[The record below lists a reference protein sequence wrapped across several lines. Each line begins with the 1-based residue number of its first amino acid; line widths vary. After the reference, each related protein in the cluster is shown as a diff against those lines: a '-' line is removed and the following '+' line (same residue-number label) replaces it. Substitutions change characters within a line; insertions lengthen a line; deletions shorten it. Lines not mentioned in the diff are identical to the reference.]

1 MKSSKSPP
9 VNKRVRIL
17 PSYRNNSYRFKNI
30 LKIILL
36 AFAFLIGFFSLWYT
50 NGLVNKL
57 ELRERAKIATW
68 ADATRLIASPDF
80 EGDVN
85 FLFKIIEDNTT
96 IPVILTNDNGIV
108 KGSRNLDSSGYNGNN
123 FMRDKIKTMELENKP
138 IEIEYIVGQNIKI
151 YYENSRLLNQLR
163 IYPYFQLGII
173 ALFLMI
179 SYFAFSY
186 SRRSEQNKVWA
197 GMSKETAHQLG
208 TPISSLIGWVDY
220 LKEGE
225 YSVPSNII
233 DEINHDLERLNLI
246 TERFSKIGSEPSLSV
261 YKLYD
266 VLNESI
272 SYINSRTSDKVSIT
286 IKDLEKLDKIL
297 VSVNKPL
304 FAWVIENLC
313 KNAVDAMD
321 GEGKIWFEVFED
333 DSNFIFI
340 DVHDTGKGIATNK
353 QKTIFK
359 PGYTTKKR
367 GWGLG
372 LSLAKR
378 IIENYHEG
386 KIYVKSSDIGV
397 GTIIRIELLKL

>member
-1 MKSSKSPP
+1 M
-9 VNKRVRIL
+9 
-17 PSYRNNSYRFKNI
+17 KNI
-30 LKIILL
+30 LKILL
-36 AFAFLIGFFSLWYT
+36 LTFAFSIGFFSLWYT

-68 ADATRLIASPDF
+68 ADATRLIASPNF
-80 EGDVN
+80 EGDLN
-85 FLFKIIEDNTT
+85 FLFKIIEANTT
-96 IPVILTNDNGIV
+96 IPVILTDENGVV
-108 KGSRNLDSSGYNGNN
+108 KGSRNLDSSGYNDNN
-123 FMRDKIKTMELENKP
+123 FMRYKIKTMELENDP

-151 YYENSRLLNQLR
+151 YYENSKLLNQLR

-208 TPISSLIGWVDY
+208 TPISSIIGWVDY
-220 LKEGE
+220 LKEGG
-225 YSVPSNII
+225 YDVPPNII
-233 DEINHDLERLNLI
+233 GEINHDLERLNLI
-246 TERFSKIGSEPSLSV
+246 TERFSKIGSKPSLSIHS
-261 YKLYD
+261 LSE

-272 SYINSRTSDKVSIT
+272 SYIDSRTSDKVSIT
-286 IKDLEKLDKIL
+286 IKDLKIL
-297 VSVNKPL
+297 ENIQVSVNKPL

-313 KNAVDAMD
+313 KNAVDAMN
-321 GEGKIWFEVFED
+321 GEGNIWFEVFEN

-340 DVHDTGKGIATNK
+340 NISDTGKGISNNK

-378 IIENYHEG
+378 IIENYHKG

-397 GTIIRIELLKL
+397 GTIFRIELRKI

>member
-1 MKSSKSPP
+1 M
-9 VNKRVRIL
+9 
-17 PSYRNNSYRFKNI
+17 KNI
-30 LKIILL
+30 LKILL
-36 AFAFLIGFFSLWYT
+36 LTFAFSIGFFSLWYT

-68 ADATRLIASPDF
+68 ADATRLIASPNF

-85 FLFKIIEDNTT
+85 FLFKIIEANTT
-96 IPVILTNDNGIV
+96 IPVILTDEYGLV

-123 FMRDKIKTMELENKP
+123 FMRDKIKTMELENDP

-151 YYENSRLLNQLR
+151 YYENSKLLNQLR

-220 LKEGE
+220 LKEGG
-225 YSVPSNII
+225 YNVPPKII
-233 DEINHDLERLNLI
+233 GEINHDLERLNLI
-246 TERFSKIGSEPSLSV
+246 TERFSKIGSEPSLSIHS
-261 YKLYD
+261 LYE

-272 SYINSRTSDKVSIT
+272 SYINSRTSDKVSIS
-286 IKDLEKLDKIL
+286 IKDLEIL
-297 VSVNKPL
+297 NNIQVDVNKPL

-313 KNAVDAMD
+313 KNAVDAMN
-321 GEGKIWFEVFED
+321 GEGKIWFEVFEN
-333 DSNFIFI
+333 DSNFLFI
-340 DVHDTGKGIATNK
+340 DVHDTGKGISSNK

-378 IIENYHEG
+378 IIENYHKG

-397 GTIIRIELLKL
+397 GTIFRIELRKV

>member
-1 MKSSKSPP
+1 MT
-9 VNKRVRIL
+9 
-17 PSYRNNSYRFKNI
+17 NNSYQLKKIFKV
-30 LKIILL
+30 LL
-36 AFAFLIGFFSLWYT
+36 LTFAFLIGFFSLWYT

-68 ADATRLIASPDF
+68 ADATRLIASPKFD
-80 EGDVN
+80 GDVN
-85 FLFKIIEDNTT
+85 FLFKIIEANTT
-96 IPVILTNDNGIV
+96 IPVILTDENGIV
-108 KGSRNLDSSGYNGNN
+108 KGSRNLDSTGYNGNN
-123 FMRDKIKTMELENKP
+123 FMRDKIKTMELENEP
-138 IEIEYIVGQNIKI
+138 IEIEYIAGQNIKI
-151 YYENSRLLNQLR
+151 FYENSELLNQLR

-225 YSVPSNII
+225 YSVPQKIL

-246 TERFSKIGSEPSLSV
+246 TERFSKIGSKPSLSI
-261 YKLYD
+261 YSLHE
-266 VLNESI
+266 VLSESTL
-272 SYINSRTSDKVSIT
+272 YINSRTSNKVSIE
-286 IKDLEKLDKIL
+286 IKDWDKLSGIN

-304 FAWVIENLC
+304 FEWVIENLC
-313 KNAVDAMD
+313 KNAVDAMN

-333 DSNFIFI
+333 DSNYIFI
-340 DVHDTGKGIATNK
+340 DIHDTGKGIPVNK

-372 LSLAKR
+372 LSLVKR
-378 IIENYHEG
+378 IIENYHQG
-386 KIYVKSSDIGV
+386 KIYVKSSEIGK
-397 GTIIRIELLKL
+397 GSHFRIELLKT

>member
-1 MKSSKSPP
+1 M
-9 VNKRVRIL
+9 
-17 PSYRNNSYRFKNI
+17 KNI
-30 LKIILL
+30 LKILL
-36 AFAFLIGFFSLWYT
+36 LTFAFSIGFFSLWYT

-68 ADATRLIASPDF
+68 ADATRLIASPNF

-85 FLFKIIEDNTT
+85 FLFKIIEANTT
-96 IPVILTNDNGIV
+96 IPVILTDENGLV

-123 FMRDKIKTMELENKP
+123 FMRDKIKTMELENDP

-151 YYENSRLLNQLR
+151 YYENSKLLNQLR

-220 LKEGE
+220 LKEGG
-225 YSVPSNII
+225 YNVPPKII
-233 DEINHDLERLNLI
+233 GEINHDLERLNLI
-246 TERFSKIGSEPSLSV
+246 TERFSKIGSEPSLSIHS
-261 YKLYD
+261 LYE

-272 SYINSRTSDKVSIT
+272 SYINSRTSDKVSIS
-286 IKDLEKLDKIL
+286 IKDLEIL
-297 VSVNKPL
+297 NNIQVDVNKPL

-313 KNAVDAMD
+313 KNAVDAMN
-321 GEGKIWFEVFED
+321 GEGKIWFEVFEN
-333 DSNFIFI
+333 DSNFLFI
-340 DVHDTGKGIATNK
+340 DVHDTGKGISSNK

-378 IIENYHEG
+378 IIENYHKG

-397 GTIIRIELLKL
+397 GTIFRIELRKV

>member
-1 MKSSKSPP
+1 
-9 VNKRVRIL
+9 L
-17 PSYRNNSYRFKNI
+17 TNNSYQLKKIFKV
-30 LKIILL
+30 LL
-36 AFAFLIGFFSLWYT
+36 LTFAFLIGFFSLWYT

-68 ADATRLIASPDF
+68 ADATRLIASPKFD
-80 EGDVN
+80 GDVN
-85 FLFKIIEDNTT
+85 FLFKIIEANTT
-96 IPVILTNDNGIV
+96 IPVILTDENGIV
-108 KGSRNLDSSGYNGNN
+108 KGSRNLDSTGYNGNN
-123 FMRDKIKTMELENKP
+123 FMRDKIKTMELENEP
-138 IEIEYIVGQNIKI
+138 IEIEYIAGQNIKI
-151 YYENSRLLNQLR
+151 FYENSELLNQLR

-225 YSVPSNII
+225 YSVPPKIL

-246 TERFSKIGSEPSLSV
+246 TERFSKIGSKPSLSI
-261 YKLYD
+261 YSLHE
-266 VLNESI
+266 VLSESTL
-272 SYINSRTSDKVSIT
+272 YINSRTSDKVSIE
-286 IKDLEKLDKIL
+286 IKDWDKLSGIN

-313 KNAVDAMD
+313 KNAVDAMN

-333 DSNFIFI
+333 DSNYIFI
-340 DVHDTGKGIATNK
+340 DIHDTGKGIPVNK

-372 LSLAKR
+372 LSLVKR
-378 IIENYHEG
+378 IIENYHQG
-386 KIYVKSSDIGV
+386 KIYVKSSEIGK
-397 GTIIRIELLKL
+397 GSHFRIELLKT

>member
-1 MKSSKSPP
+1 M
-9 VNKRVRIL
+9 
-17 PSYRNNSYRFKNI
+17 KNI
-30 LKIILL
+30 LKILL
-36 AFAFLIGFFSLWYT
+36 LTFAFSIGFFSLWYT

-68 ADATRLIASPDF
+68 ADATRLIASPNF
-80 EGDVN
+80 EGDLN
-85 FLFKIIEDNTT
+85 FLFKIIEANTT
-96 IPVILTNDNGIV
+96 IPVILTDENGVV

-123 FMRDKIKTMELENKP
+123 FMRYKIKTMELENDP

-151 YYENSRLLNQLR
+151 YYENSKLLNQLR

-208 TPISSLIGWVDY
+208 TPISSIIGWVDY
-220 LKEGE
+220 LKDGG
-225 YSVPSNII
+225 YDVPPKII
-233 DEINHDLERLNLI
+233 GEINHDLERLNLI
-246 TERFSKIGSEPSLSV
+246 TERFSKIGSEPSLSIHS
-261 YKLYD
+261 LSE

-286 IKDLEKLDKIL
+286 IKDLKIL
-297 VSVNKPL
+297 ENIQVSVNKPL

-313 KNAVDAMD
+313 KNAVDAMN
-321 GEGKIWFEVFED
+321 GEGNIWFEVFEN

-340 DVHDTGKGIATNK
+340 NVSDTGKGISSNK

-378 IIENYHEG
+378 IIENYHKG

-397 GTIIRIELLKL
+397 GTIFRIELRKI

>member
-1 MKSSKSPP
+1 M
-9 VNKRVRIL
+9 
-17 PSYRNNSYRFKNI
+17 KNI
-30 LKIILL
+30 LKILL
-36 AFAFLIGFFSLWYT
+36 LTFAFSIGFFSLWYT

-57 ELRERAKIATW
+57 ELRERTKIATW
-68 ADATRLIASPDF
+68 ADATRLIASPNF
-80 EGDVN
+80 EGDLN
-85 FLFKIIEDNTT
+85 FLFKIIEANTT
-96 IPVILTNDNGIV
+96 IPVILTDENGVV

-123 FMRDKIKTMELENKP
+123 FMRDKIKTIELENDP

-151 YYENSRLLNQLR
+151 YYENSKLLNQLR

-208 TPISSLIGWVDY
+208 TPISSIIGWVDY
-220 LKEGE
+220 LKDGG
-225 YSVPSNII
+225 YDVPPKII
-233 DEINHDLERLNLI
+233 GEINHDLERLNLI
-246 TERFSKIGSEPSLSV
+246 TERFSKIGSEPSLSIHS
-261 YKLYD
+261 LSE

-286 IKDLEKLDKIL
+286 IKDLKIL
-297 VSVNKPL
+297 ENIQVSVNKPL
-304 FAWVIENLC
+304 FAWVIENIC
-313 KNAVDAMD
+313 KNAVDAMN
-321 GEGKIWFEVFED
+321 GEGNIRFEVFEN

-340 DVHDTGKGIATNK
+340 NVSDTGKGISSNK

-378 IIENYHEG
+378 IIENYHKG

-397 GTIIRIELLKL
+397 GTVFRIELRKI

>member
-1 MKSSKSPP
+1 MT
-9 VNKRVRIL
+9 
-17 PSYRNNSYRFKNI
+17 NNSYQLKKIFK
-30 LKIILL
+30 ILL
-36 AFAFLIGFFSLWYT
+36 LTFAFLIGFFSLWYT

-68 ADATRLIASPDF
+68 ADATRLIASPKF

-85 FLFKIIEDNTT
+85 FLFKIIEANTT
-96 IPVILTNDNGIV
+96 IPVILTDENGVV

-123 FMRDKIKTMELENKP
+123 FLRDKIKTMELENEP
-138 IEIEYIVGQNIKI
+138 IEIEYIAGQNIKI
-151 YYENSRLLNQLR
+151 FYENSELLNQLR

-225 YSVPSNII
+225 YSVPPKIL

-246 TERFSKIGSEPSLSV
+246 TERFSKIGSKPSLSICN
-261 YKLYD
+261 LHE
-266 VLNESI
+266 VLRESTL
-272 SYINSRTSDKVSIT
+272 YINTRTSDKVSIE
-286 IKDLEKLDKIL
+286 IKDLEKLSGID

-313 KNAVDAMD
+313 KNAVDAMN
-321 GEGKIWFEVFED
+321 GEGKIWFKVFED
-333 DSNFIFI
+333 DSNYIFI
-340 DVHDTGKGIATNK
+340 DIHDTGKGIPVNK

-372 LSLAKR
+372 LSLVKR
-378 IIENYHEG
+378 IIENYHQG
-386 KIYVKSSDIGV
+386 KIYVKSSEIGK
-397 GTIIRIELLKL
+397 GSHFRIELLKT

>member
-1 MKSSKSPP
+1 MT
-9 VNKRVRIL
+9 
-17 PSYRNNSYRFKNI
+17 NNSYQIKKIFKV
-30 LKIILL
+30 LL
-36 AFAFLIGFFSLWYT
+36 LTFAFLIGFFSLWYT

-57 ELRERAKIATW
+57 ELRERTKIATW
-68 ADATRLIASPDF
+68 ADATRFIASPKF

-85 FLFKIIEDNTT
+85 FLFKIIEANTT
-96 IPVILTNDNGIV
+96 IPVILTDENGIV
-108 KGSRNLDSSGYNGNN
+108 KGSRNLDSTGYNGNN
-123 FMRDKIKTMELENKP
+123 FMRDKIKTMELENDP
-138 IEIEYIVGQNIKI
+138 IEVEYIAGQNIKI
-151 YYENSRLLNQLR
+151 FYENSELLNQLR

-173 ALFLMI
+173 ALFLTI

-225 YSVPSNII
+225 YSVPPKIL

-246 TERFSKIGSEPSLSV
+246 TERFSKIGSKPSLSI
-261 YKLYD
+261 YNLHE
-266 VLNESI
+266 VLSESI
-272 SYINSRTSDKVSIT
+272 LYINSRTSDKVLIE
-286 IKDLEKLDKIL
+286 IKDWDKLSGIY
-297 VSVNKPL
+297 VFVNKPL

-313 KNAVDAMD
+313 KNAVDAMN
-321 GEGKIWFEVFED
+321 GEGKIWFEVFLD
-333 DSNFIFI
+333 DSNCIFI
-340 DVHDTGKGIATNK
+340 DIHDTGKGIPINK

-372 LSLAKR
+372 LSLVKR
-378 IIENYHEG
+378 IIENYHQG
-386 KIYVKSSDIGV
+386 KIYVKSSEIRKGSHF
-397 GTIIRIELLKL
+397 RIELLKT

>member
-1 MKSSKSPP
+1 MT
-9 VNKRVRIL
+9 
-17 PSYRNNSYRFKNI
+17 NNSYQIKKIFKV
-30 LKIILL
+30 LL
-36 AFAFLIGFFSLWYT
+36 LTFAFLIGFFSLWYT

-57 ELRERAKIATW
+57 ELRERTKIATW
-68 ADATRLIASPDF
+68 ADATRLIASPKF

-85 FLFKIIEDNTT
+85 FLFKIIEANTT
-96 IPVILTNDNGIV
+96 IPVILTDENGIV
-108 KGSRNLDSSGYNGNN
+108 KGSRNLDSTGYNGNN
-123 FMRDKIKTMELENKP
+123 FMRDKIKTMELENDP
-138 IEIEYIVGQNIKI
+138 IEVEYIVGQNIKI
-151 YYENSRLLNQLR
+151 FYENSELLNQLR

-173 ALFLMI
+173 ALFLTI

-225 YSVPSNII
+225 YSVPPKIL

-246 TERFSKIGSEPSLSV
+246 TERFSKIGSKPSLSI
-261 YKLYD
+261 YNLHE
-266 VLNESI
+266 VLSESI
-272 SYINSRTSDKVSIT
+272 LYINSRTSDKVLIE
-286 IKDLEKLDKIL
+286 IKDWDKLSGIN

-313 KNAVDAMD
+313 KNAVDAMN
-321 GEGKIWFEVFED
+321 GEGKIWFEVFLD
-333 DSNFIFI
+333 DSNYIFI
-340 DVHDTGKGIATNK
+340 DIHDTGKGIPINK

-372 LSLAKR
+372 LSLVKR
-378 IIENYHEG
+378 IIENYHQG
-386 KIYVKSSDIGV
+386 KIYVKSSEIGK
-397 GTIIRIELLKL
+397 GSHFRIELLKT

>member
-1 MKSSKSPP
+1 MT
-9 VNKRVRIL
+9 
-17 PSYRNNSYRFKNI
+17 NNSYQLKKIFKV
-30 LKIILL
+30 LL
-36 AFAFLIGFFSLWYT
+36 LTFAFLIGFFSLWYT

-68 ADATRLIASPDF
+68 ADATRLIASPKFD
-80 EGDVN
+80 GDVN
-85 FLFKIIEDNTT
+85 FLFKIIEANTT
-96 IPVILTNDNGIV
+96 IPVILTDENGIV
-108 KGSRNLDSSGYNGNN
+108 KGSRNLDSTGYNGNN
-123 FMRDKIKTMELENKP
+123 FMRDKIKTMELENEP
-138 IEIEYIVGQNIKI
+138 IEIEYIAGQNIKI
-151 YYENSRLLNQLR
+151 FYENSELLNQLR

-225 YSVPSNII
+225 YSVPPKIL

-246 TERFSKIGSEPSLSV
+246 TERFSKIGSKPSLSI
-261 YKLYD
+261 YSLHE
-266 VLNESI
+266 VLSESTL
-272 SYINSRTSDKVSIT
+272 YINSRTSNKVSIE
-286 IKDLEKLDKIL
+286 IKDWDKLSGIN

-313 KNAVDAMD
+313 KNAVDAMN
-321 GEGKIWFEVFED
+321 GEGEIWFEVFED
-333 DSNFIFI
+333 DSNYIFI
-340 DVHDTGKGIATNK
+340 DIHDTGKGIPVNK

-372 LSLAKR
+372 LSLVKR
-378 IIENYHEG
+378 IIENYHQG
-386 KIYVKSSDIGV
+386 KIYVKSSEIGK
-397 GTIIRIELLKL
+397 GSHFRIELLKT

>member
-1 MKSSKSPP
+1 
-9 VNKRVRIL
+9 L
-17 PSYRNNSYRFKNI
+17 TNNSYQLKKIFK
-30 LKIILL
+30 ILL
-36 AFAFLIGFFSLWYT
+36 LTFAFLIGFFSLWYT

-68 ADATRLIASPDF
+68 ADATRLIASPEF

-85 FLFKIIEDNTT
+85 FLFKIIEANTT
-96 IPVILTNDNGIV
+96 IPVILTDENGIV
-108 KGSRNLDSSGYNGNN
+108 KGSRNLDSTGYNGNN
-123 FMRDKIKTMELENKP
+123 FMRDKIKTMELENEP
-138 IEIEYIVGQNIKI
+138 IEIEYIVGQKIKI
-151 YYENSRLLNQLR
+151 FYENSELLNQLR

-225 YSVPSNII
+225 YSVPPKIL

-246 TERFSKIGSEPSLSV
+246 TERFSKIGSKPSLSICN
-261 YKLYD
+261 LHE
-266 VLNESI
+266 VLRESTL
-272 SYINSRTSDKVSIT
+272 YINSRTSDKVSIE
-286 IKDLEKLDKIL
+286 IKDWDKLSGID

-313 KNAVDAMD
+313 KNAVDAMN
-321 GEGKIWFEVFED
+321 GEGIIWFEVFED
-333 DSNFIFI
+333 DSNYIFI
-340 DVHDTGKGIATNK
+340 DIHDTGKGIPANK

-372 LSLAKR
+372 LSLVKR
-378 IIENYHEG
+378 IIENYHQG
-386 KIYVKSSDIGV
+386 KIYVKSSEIGK
-397 GTIIRIELLKL
+397 GSHFRIELLKT

>member
-1 MKSSKSPP
+1 
-9 VNKRVRIL
+9 L
-17 PSYRNNSYRFKNI
+17 KNI
-30 LKIILL
+30 LKILL
-36 AFAFLIGFFSLWYT
+36 LTFAFSIGFFSLWYT

-68 ADATRLIASPDF
+68 ADATRLIASPNF

-85 FLFKIIEDNTT
+85 FLFKIIEANTT
-96 IPVILTNDNGIV
+96 IPVILTDENGLV

-123 FMRDKIKTMELENKP
+123 FMRDKIKTMELENDP

-151 YYENSRLLNQLR
+151 YYENSKLLNQLR

-220 LKEGE
+220 LKEGG
-225 YSVPSNII
+225 YNVPPKII
-233 DEINHDLERLNLI
+233 GEINHDLERLNLI
-246 TERFSKIGSEPSLSV
+246 TERFSKIGSEPSLSIHS
-261 YKLYD
+261 LYE

-272 SYINSRTSDKVSIT
+272 SYINSRTSDKVSIS
-286 IKDLEKLDKIL
+286 IKDLEIL
-297 VSVNKPL
+297 NNIQVAVNKPL

-313 KNAVDAMD
+313 KNAVDAMN
-321 GEGKIWFEVFED
+321 GEGKIWFEVFEN
-333 DSNFIFI
+333 DSNFLFI
-340 DVHDTGKGIATNK
+340 DVHDTGKGISSNK

-378 IIENYHEG
+378 IIENYHKG

-397 GTIIRIELLKL
+397 GTIFRIELRKV

>member
-1 MKSSKSPP
+1 
-9 VNKRVRIL
+9 L
-17 PSYRNNSYRFKNI
+17 KNI
-30 LKIILL
+30 LKILL
-36 AFAFLIGFFSLWYT
+36 LTFAFLIGFFSLWYT

-68 ADATRLIASPDF
+68 ADATRLIASPNF
-80 EGDVN
+80 EGDLN
-85 FLFKIIEDNTT
+85 FLFKIIEANTT
-96 IPVILTNDNGIV
+96 IPVILTDENGVV

-123 FMRDKIKTMELENKP
+123 FMRDKIKTMELENDP

-151 YYENSRLLNQLR
+151 YYENSKLLNQLR

-208 TPISSLIGWVDY
+208 TPISSIIGWVDY
-220 LKEGE
+220 LKDGG
-225 YSVPSNII
+225 YDVPPKII
-233 DEINHDLERLNLI
+233 GEINHDLERLNLI
-246 TERFSKIGSEPSLSV
+246 TERFSKIGSEPSLSIHS
-261 YKLYD
+261 LSE

-272 SYINSRTSDKVSIT
+272 SYIDSRTSDKVSIN
-286 IKDLEKLDKIL
+286 IKDLKIL
-297 VSVNKPL
+297 ENIQVSVNKPL

-313 KNAVDAMD
+313 KNAVDAMN
-321 GEGKIWFEVFED
+321 GEGNIWFEVFEN

-340 DVHDTGKGIATNK
+340 NISDTGKGISSNK

-378 IIENYHEG
+378 IIENYHKG

-397 GTIIRIELLKL
+397 GTIFRIELRKI

>member
-1 MKSSKSPP
+1 M
-9 VNKRVRIL
+9 
-17 PSYRNNSYRFKNI
+17 
-30 LKIILL
+30 
-36 AFAFLIGFFSLWYT
+36 
-50 NGLVNKL
+50 NKL
-57 ELRERAKIATW
+57 ELRERTKIATW

-96 IPVILTNDNGIV
+96 IPVILTDDDGIV

-123 FMRDKIKTMELENKP
+123 FMRDKIKTMELENEP
-138 IEIEYIVGQNIKI
+138 IEIEYIVGQKIKI

-220 LKEGE
+220 LKEGD

-386 KIYVKSSDIGV
+386 KIYVKSSDLGV

>member
-1 MKSSKSPP
+1 MT
-9 VNKRVRIL
+9 
-17 PSYRNNSYRFKNI
+17 NNSYQIKKIFKV
-30 LKIILL
+30 LL
-36 AFAFLIGFFSLWYT
+36 LTFAFLIGFFSLWYT

-57 ELRERAKIATW
+57 ELRERTKIATW
-68 ADATRLIASPDF
+68 ADATRLIASPKF

-85 FLFKIIEDNTT
+85 FLFKIIEANTT
-96 IPVILTNDNGIV
+96 IPVILTDENGIV
-108 KGSRNLDSSGYNGNN
+108 KGSRNLDSTGYNGNN
-123 FMRDKIKTMELENKP
+123 FMRDKIKTMELENDP
-138 IEIEYIVGQNIKI
+138 IEVEYIAGQNIKI
-151 YYENSRLLNQLR
+151 FYENSELLNQLR

-173 ALFLMI
+173 ALFLTI

-225 YSVPSNII
+225 YSVPPKIL

-246 TERFSKIGSEPSLSV
+246 TERFSKIGSKPSLSI
-261 YKLYD
+261 YNLHE
-266 VLNESI
+266 VLSESI
-272 SYINSRTSDKVSIT
+272 LYINSRTSDKVLIE
-286 IKDLEKLDKIL
+286 IKDWDKLSGIN

-313 KNAVDAMD
+313 KNAVDAMN
-321 GEGKIWFEVFED
+321 GEGEIWFEVFLD
-333 DSNFIFI
+333 DSNYIFI
-340 DVHDTGKGIATNK
+340 DIHDTGKGIPINK

-372 LSLAKR
+372 LSLVKR
-378 IIENYHEG
+378 IIENYHQG
-386 KIYVKSSDIGV
+386 KIYVKSSEIGK
-397 GTIIRIELLKL
+397 GSHFRIELLKT

>member
-1 MKSSKSPP
+1 MT
-9 VNKRVRIL
+9 
-17 PSYRNNSYRFKNI
+17 NNSYQIKKIFKV
-30 LKIILL
+30 LL
-36 AFAFLIGFFSLWYT
+36 LTFAFLIGFFSLWYT
-50 NGLVNKL
+50 DGLVNKL

-68 ADATRLIASPDF
+68 ADATRLIASPKF

-85 FLFKIIEDNTT
+85 FLFKIIEANTT
-96 IPVILTNDNGIV
+96 IPVILTDENGIV
-108 KGSRNLDSSGYNGNN
+108 KGSRNLDSTGYNGNN
-123 FMRDKIKTMELENKP
+123 FMRDKIKTMELENEP
-138 IEIEYIVGQNIKI
+138 IEIEYIAGQNIKI
-151 YYENSRLLNQLR
+151 FYENSEVLNQLR

-225 YSVPSNII
+225 YSVPPKIL

-246 TERFSKIGSEPSLSV
+246 TERFSKIGSKPSLSI
-261 YKLYD
+261 YNLHE
-266 VLNESI
+266 VLSESTL
-272 SYINSRTSDKVSIT
+272 YINSRTSDKVSIE
-286 IKDLEKLDKIL
+286 IKDWDKLSRIN

-313 KNAVDAMD
+313 KNAVDAMN
-321 GEGKIWFEVFED
+321 GEGEIWFEVFLD
-333 DSNFIFI
+333 DSNYIFI
-340 DVHDTGKGIATNK
+340 DIHDTGKGIPINK

-372 LSLAKR
+372 LSLVKR
-378 IIENYHEG
+378 IIENYHQG
-386 KIYVKSSDIGV
+386 KIYVKSSEIGK
-397 GTIIRIELLKL
+397 GSHFRIELLKT

>member
-1 MKSSKSPP
+1 
-9 VNKRVRIL
+9 L
-17 PSYRNNSYRFKNI
+17 KNI
-30 LKIILL
+30 LKILL
-36 AFAFLIGFFSLWYT
+36 LTFAFSIGFFSLWYT

-68 ADATRLIASPDF
+68 ADATRLIASPNF

-85 FLFKIIEDNTT
+85 FLFKIIEANTT
-96 IPVILTNDNGIV
+96 IPVILTDENGLV

-123 FMRDKIKTMELENKP
+123 FMRDKIKTMELENDP

-151 YYENSRLLNQLR
+151 YYENSKLLNQLR

-220 LKEGE
+220 LKEGG
-225 YSVPSNII
+225 YNVPPKII
-233 DEINHDLERLNLI
+233 GEINHDLERLNLI
-246 TERFSKIGSEPSLSV
+246 TERFSKIGSEPSLSIHS
-261 YKLYD
+261 LYE

-272 SYINSRTSDKVSIT
+272 SYINSRTSDKVSIS
-286 IKDLEKLDKIL
+286 IKDLEIL
-297 VSVNKPL
+297 NNIQVDVNKPL

-313 KNAVDAMD
+313 KNAVDAMN
-321 GEGKIWFEVFED
+321 GEGKIWFEVFEN
-333 DSNFIFI
+333 DSNFLFI
-340 DVHDTGKGIATNK
+340 DVHDTGKGISSNK

-378 IIENYHEG
+378 IIENYHKG

-397 GTIIRIELLKL
+397 GAIFRIELRKV

>member
-1 MKSSKSPP
+1 MT
-9 VNKRVRIL
+9 
-17 PSYRNNSYRFKNI
+17 
-30 LKIILL
+30 
-36 AFAFLIGFFSLWYT
+36 FAFSIGFFSLWYT

-68 ADATRLIASPDF
+68 ADATRLIASPNF

-85 FLFKIIEDNTT
+85 FLFKIIEANTT
-96 IPVILTNDNGIV
+96 IPVILTDENGLV

-123 FMRDKIKTMELENKP
+123 FMRDKIKTMELENDP

-151 YYENSRLLNQLR
+151 YYENSKLLNQLR

-220 LKEGE
+220 LKEGG
-225 YSVPSNII
+225 YNVPPKII
-233 DEINHDLERLNLI
+233 GEINHDLERLNLI
-246 TERFSKIGSEPSLSV
+246 TERFSKIGSEPSLSIHS
-261 YKLYD
+261 LYE

-272 SYINSRTSDKVSIT
+272 SYINSRTSEKVSIS
-286 IKDLEKLDKIL
+286 IKDLEIL
-297 VSVNKPL
+297 NNIQVDVNKPL

-313 KNAVDAMD
+313 KNAVDAMN
-321 GEGKIWFEVFED
+321 GEGKIWFEVFEN
-333 DSNFIFI
+333 DSNFLFI
-340 DVHDTGKGIATNK
+340 DVHDTGKGISSNK

-378 IIENYHEG
+378 IIENYHKG

-397 GTIIRIELLKL
+397 GTIFRIELRKV

>member
-1 MKSSKSPP
+1 MT
-9 VNKRVRIL
+9 
-17 PSYRNNSYRFKNI
+17 NNSYQIKKIFKV
-30 LKIILL
+30 LL
-36 AFAFLIGFFSLWYT
+36 LTFAFLIGFFSLWYT

-57 ELRERAKIATW
+57 ELRERTKIATW
-68 ADATRLIASPDF
+68 ADATRLIASPKF

-85 FLFKIIEDNTT
+85 FLFKIIEANTT
-96 IPVILTNDNGIV
+96 IPVILTDENGIV
-108 KGSRNLDSSGYNGNN
+108 KGSRNLDSTGYNGNN
-123 FMRDKIKTMELENKP
+123 FMRDKIKTMELENDP
-138 IEIEYIVGQNIKI
+138 IEVEYIAGQNIKI
-151 YYENSRLLNQLR
+151 FYENSELLNQLR

-173 ALFLMI
+173 ALFLTI

-225 YSVPSNII
+225 YSVPPKIL

-246 TERFSKIGSEPSLSV
+246 TERFSKIGSKPSLSI
-261 YKLYD
+261 YNLHE
-266 VLNESI
+266 VLSESI
-272 SYINSRTSDKVSIT
+272 LYINSRTSDKVLIE
-286 IKDLEKLDKIL
+286 IKDWDKLSGIN

-313 KNAVDAMD
+313 KNAVDAMN
-321 GEGKIWFEVFED
+321 GEGKIWFEVFLD
-333 DSNFIFI
+333 DSNYIFI
-340 DVHDTGKGIATNK
+340 DIHDTGKGIPINK

-372 LSLAKR
+372 LSLVKR
-378 IIENYHEG
+378 IIENYHQG
-386 KIYVKSSDIGV
+386 KIYVKSSEIRKGSHF
-397 GTIIRIELLKL
+397 RIELLKT

>member
-1 MKSSKSPP
+1 MT
-9 VNKRVRIL
+9 
-17 PSYRNNSYRFKNI
+17 NNSYQLKKIFK
-30 LKIILL
+30 ILL
-36 AFAFLIGFFSLWYT
+36 LTFAFLIGFFSLWYT
-50 NGLVNKL
+50 NGLDNKL

-68 ADATRLIASPDF
+68 ADATRLIASPKF

-85 FLFKIIEDNTT
+85 FLFKIIEANTT
-96 IPVILTNDNGIV
+96 IPVILTDENGVV

-123 FMRDKIKTMELENKP
+123 FLRDKIKTMELENEP
-138 IEIEYIVGQNIKI
+138 IEIEYIAGQNIKI
-151 YYENSRLLNQLR
+151 FYENSELLNQLR

-225 YSVPSNII
+225 YSVPPKIL
-233 DEINHDLERLNLI
+233 DEINHDLERLNII
-246 TERFSKIGSEPSLSV
+246 TERFSKIGSEPSLSICN
-261 YKLYD
+261 LHE
-266 VLNESI
+266 VLSESI
-272 SYINSRTSDKVSIT
+272 FYINTRTSDKVSIE
-286 IKDLEKLDKIL
+286 IKDLEKLSGID

-313 KNAVDAMD
+313 KNAVDAMN

-333 DSNFIFI
+333 DSNYIFI
-340 DVHDTGKGIATNK
+340 DIHDTGKGIPVNK

-372 LSLAKR
+372 LSLVKR
-378 IIENYHEG
+378 IIENYHQG
-386 KIYVKSSDIGV
+386 KIYVKSSEIGK
-397 GTIIRIELLKL
+397 GSHFRIELLKT

>member
-1 MKSSKSPP
+1 M
-9 VNKRVRIL
+9 
-17 PSYRNNSYRFKNI
+17 KNI
-30 LKIILL
+30 LKILL
-36 AFAFLIGFFSLWYT
+36 LTFAFLIGFFSLWYT

-68 ADATRLIASPDF
+68 ADATRLIASPNF
-80 EGDVN
+80 EGDLN
-85 FLFKIIEDNTT
+85 FLFKIIEANTT
-96 IPVILTNDNGIV
+96 IPVILTDENGVV

-123 FMRDKIKTMELENKP
+123 FMRDKIKTMELENDP

-151 YYENSRLLNQLR
+151 YYENSKLLNQLR

-208 TPISSLIGWVDY
+208 TPISSIIGWVDY
-220 LKEGE
+220 LKDGG
-225 YSVPSNII
+225 YDVPPKII
-233 DEINHDLERLNLI
+233 GEINHDLERLNLI
-246 TERFSKIGSEPSLSV
+246 TERFSKIGSEPSLSI
-261 YKLYD
+261 YSLSE

-272 SYINSRTSDKVSIT
+272 SYIDSRTSDKVSIN
-286 IKDLEKLDKIL
+286 IKDLKIL
-297 VSVNKPL
+297 ENIQVSVNKPL

-313 KNAVDAMD
+313 KNAVDAMN
-321 GEGKIWFEVFED
+321 GEGNIWFEVFEN

-340 DVHDTGKGIATNK
+340 NISDTGKGISSNK

-378 IIENYHEG
+378 IIENYHKG

-397 GTIIRIELLKL
+397 GTIFRIELRKI

>member
-1 MKSSKSPP
+1 M
-9 VNKRVRIL
+9 
-17 PSYRNNSYRFKNI
+17 KNI
-30 LKIILL
+30 LKILL
-36 AFAFLIGFFSLWYT
+36 LTFAFSIGFFSLWYT
-50 NGLVNKL
+50 NGLVDKL

-68 ADATRLIASPDF
+68 ADATRLIASPNF

-85 FLFKIIEDNTT
+85 FLFKIIEANTT
-96 IPVILTNDNGIV
+96 IPVILTDENGLV

-123 FMRDKIKTMELENKP
+123 FMRDKIKTMELENDP

-151 YYENSRLLNQLR
+151 YYENSKLLNQLR

-220 LKEGE
+220 LKEGG
-225 YSVPSNII
+225 YNVPPKII
-233 DEINHDLERLNLI
+233 GEINHDLERLNLI
-246 TERFSKIGSEPSLSV
+246 TERFSKIGSEPSLSIHS
-261 YKLYD
+261 LYE

-272 SYINSRTSDKVSIT
+272 SYINSRTSDKVSIS
-286 IKDLEKLDKIL
+286 IKDLEIL
-297 VSVNKPL
+297 NNIQVDVNKPL

-313 KNAVDAMD
+313 KNAVDAMN
-321 GEGKIWFEVFED
+321 GEGKIWFEVFEN
-333 DSNFIFI
+333 DSNFLFI
-340 DVHDTGKGIATNK
+340 DVHDTGKGISSNK

-378 IIENYHEG
+378 IIENYHKG

-397 GTIIRIELLKL
+397 GTVFRIELRKV

>member
-1 MKSSKSPP
+1 MT
-9 VNKRVRIL
+9 
-17 PSYRNNSYRFKNI
+17 NNSYQLKKIFK
-30 LKIILL
+30 ILL
-36 AFAFLIGFFSLWYT
+36 LTFAFLIGFFSLWYT

-68 ADATRLIASPDF
+68 ADATRLIASPEF

-85 FLFKIIEDNTT
+85 FLFKIIEANTT
-96 IPVILTNDNGIV
+96 IPVILTDENGIV
-108 KGSRNLDSSGYNGNN
+108 KGSRNLDSTGYNGNN
-123 FMRDKIKTMELENKP
+123 FMRDKIKTMELENEP
-138 IEIEYIVGQNIKI
+138 IEIEYIVGQKIKI
-151 YYENSRLLNQLR
+151 FYENSELLNQLR

-225 YSVPSNII
+225 YSVPPKIL

-246 TERFSKIGSEPSLSV
+246 TERFSKIGSKPSLSICN
-261 YKLYD
+261 LHE
-266 VLNESI
+266 VLRESTL
-272 SYINSRTSDKVSIT
+272 YINSRTSDKVSIE
-286 IKDLEKLDKIL
+286 IKDWDKLSGID

-313 KNAVDAMD
+313 KNAVDAMN
-321 GEGKIWFEVFED
+321 GEGIIWFEVFED
-333 DSNFIFI
+333 DSNYIFI
-340 DVHDTGKGIATNK
+340 DIHDTGKGIPANK

-372 LSLAKR
+372 LSLVKR
-378 IIENYHEG
+378 IIENYHQG
-386 KIYVKSSDIGV
+386 KIYVKSSEIGK
-397 GTIIRIELLKL
+397 GSHFRIELLKT

>member
-1 MKSSKSPP
+1 M
-9 VNKRVRIL
+9 
-17 PSYRNNSYRFKNI
+17 KNI
-30 LKIILL
+30 LKILL
-36 AFAFLIGFFSLWYT
+36 LTFAFSIGFFSLWYT

-68 ADATRLIASPDF
+68 ADATRLIASPNF

-85 FLFKIIEDNTT
+85 FLFKIIEANTT
-96 IPVILTNDNGIV
+96 IPVILTDENGLV

-123 FMRDKIKTMELENKP
+123 FMRDKIKTMELENDP

-151 YYENSRLLNQLR
+151 YYENSKLLNQLR

-220 LKEGE
+220 LKEGG
-225 YSVPSNII
+225 YNVPPKII
-233 DEINHDLERLNLI
+233 GEINHDLERLNLI
-246 TERFSKIGSEPSLSV
+246 TERFSKIGSEPSLSIHS
-261 YKLYD
+261 LYE

-272 SYINSRTSDKVSIT
+272 SYINSRTSDKVSIS
-286 IKDLEKLDKIL
+286 IKDLEIL
-297 VSVNKPL
+297 NNIQVDVNKPL

-313 KNAVDAMD
+313 KNAVDAMN
-321 GEGKIWFEVFED
+321 GEGKIWFEVFEN
-333 DSNFIFI
+333 DSNFLFI
-340 DVHDTGKGIATNK
+340 DVHDTGKGISSNK

-378 IIENYHEG
+378 IIENYHKG
-386 KIYVKSSDIGV
+386 KIYVMSSDIGV
-397 GTIIRIELLKL
+397 GTIFRIELRKV

>member
-1 MKSSKSPP
+1 
-9 VNKRVRIL
+9 L
-17 PSYRNNSYRFKNI
+17 TNNSYQLKKIFKV
-30 LKIILL
+30 LL
-36 AFAFLIGFFSLWYT
+36 LTFAFLIGFFSLWYT

-68 ADATRLIASPDF
+68 ADATRLIASPKFD
-80 EGDVN
+80 GDVN
-85 FLFKIIEDNTT
+85 FLFKIIEANTT
-96 IPVILTNDNGIV
+96 IPVILTDENGIV
-108 KGSRNLDSSGYNGNN
+108 KGSRNLDSTGYNGNN
-123 FMRDKIKTMELENKP
+123 FMRDKIKTMELENEP
-138 IEIEYIVGQNIKI
+138 IEIEYIAGQNIKI
-151 YYENSRLLNQLR
+151 FYENSELLNQLR

-225 YSVPSNII
+225 YSVPQKIL

-246 TERFSKIGSEPSLSV
+246 TERFSKIGSKPSLSI
-261 YKLYD
+261 YSLHE
-266 VLNESI
+266 VLSESTL
-272 SYINSRTSDKVSIT
+272 YINSRTSNKVSIE
-286 IKDLEKLDKIL
+286 IKDWDKLSGIN

-313 KNAVDAMD
+313 KNAVDAMN
-321 GEGKIWFEVFED
+321 GEGEIWFEVFED
-333 DSNFIFI
+333 DSNYIFI
-340 DVHDTGKGIATNK
+340 DIHDTGKGIPVNK

-372 LSLAKR
+372 LSLVKR
-378 IIENYHEG
+378 IIENYHQG
-386 KIYVKSSDIGV
+386 KIYVKSSEIGK
-397 GTIIRIELLKL
+397 GSHFRIELLKT

>member
-1 MKSSKSPP
+1 MT
-9 VNKRVRIL
+9 
-17 PSYRNNSYRFKNI
+17 NNSYQIKKIFKV
-30 LKIILL
+30 LL
-36 AFAFLIGFFSLWYT
+36 LTFAFLIGFFSLWYT

-57 ELRERAKIATW
+57 ELRERTKIATW
-68 ADATRLIASPDF
+68 ADATRLIASPKF

-85 FLFKIIEDNTT
+85 FLFKIIEANTT
-96 IPVILTNDNGIV
+96 IPVILTDENGIV
-108 KGSRNLDSSGYNGNN
+108 KGSRNLDSTGYNGNN
-123 FMRDKIKTMELENKP
+123 FMRDKIKTMELENDP
-138 IEIEYIVGQNIKI
+138 IEVEYIAGQNIKI
-151 YYENSRLLNQLR
+151 FYENSELLNQLR

-173 ALFLMI
+173 ALFLTI

-225 YSVPSNII
+225 YSVPPKILY
-233 DEINHDLERLNLI
+233 EINHDLERLNLI
-246 TERFSKIGSEPSLSV
+246 TERFSKIGSKPSLSI
-261 YKLYD
+261 YNLHE
-266 VLNESI
+266 VLSESI
-272 SYINSRTSDKVSIT
+272 LYINSRTSDKVLIE
-286 IKDLEKLDKIL
+286 IKDWDKLSGIN

-313 KNAVDAMD
+313 KNAVDAMN
-321 GEGKIWFEVFED
+321 GEGKIWFEVFLD
-333 DSNFIFI
+333 DSNYIFI
-340 DVHDTGKGIATNK
+340 DIHDTGKGIPINK

-372 LSLAKR
+372 LSLVKR
-378 IIENYHEG
+378 IIENYHQG
-386 KIYVKSSDIGV
+386 KIYVKSSEIRKGSHF
-397 GTIIRIELLKL
+397 RIELLKT

>member
-1 MKSSKSPP
+1 MT
-9 VNKRVRIL
+9 
-17 PSYRNNSYRFKNI
+17 NNSYQLKKIFKV
-30 LKIILL
+30 LL
-36 AFAFLIGFFSLWYT
+36 LTFAFLIGFFSLWYT

-68 ADATRLIASPDF
+68 ADATRLIASPKF

-85 FLFKIIEDNTT
+85 FLFKIIEANTT
-96 IPVILTNDNGIV
+96 IPVILTDENGIV
-108 KGSRNLDSSGYNGNN
+108 KGSRNLDSTGYNGNN
-123 FMRDKIKTMELENKP
+123 FMRDKIKTMELENDP
-138 IEIEYIVGQNIKI
+138 IEVEYIAGQNIKI
-151 YYENSRLLNQLR
+151 FYENSELLNQLR

-173 ALFLMI
+173 ALFLTI

-208 TPISSLIGWVDY
+208 TPLSSLIGWVDY

-225 YSVPSNII
+225 YSVPPKIL

-246 TERFSKIGSEPSLSV
+246 TERFSKIGSKPSLSI
-261 YKLYD
+261 YSLHE
-266 VLNESI
+266 VLSESTL
-272 SYINSRTSDKVSIT
+272 YINSRTSNKVSIE
-286 IKDLEKLDKIL
+286 IKDLDKLSVIN

-313 KNAVDAMD
+313 KNAVDAMN

-333 DSNFIFI
+333 DSNYIFI
-340 DVHDTGKGIATNK
+340 DIHDTGKGIPVNK

-372 LSLAKR
+372 LSLVKR
-378 IIENYHEG
+378 IIENYHQG
-386 KIYVKSSDIGV
+386 KIYVKSSEIGK
-397 GTIIRIELLKL
+397 GSHFRIELLKT